1 MRPLD
6 PDKRAKILK
15 SVFVLTGKQG
25 LASVTI
31 SGISKTAGIAAG
43 TLYIYFKN
51 KEEVVQLAYAAVED
65 KMTQAMYHD
74 FDSNMP
80 IKQSLKQIYIH
91 MLNYRLENY
100 DETVFIDQ
108 YQQSAY
114 IQLNFAKQLAEYE
127 KQNKPLYDLLEKGQ
141 QEGIIKTLDAI
152 VLISF
157 FDGTVRSCATGIIQK
172 LFPLNQQLIDDCF
185 DMIWN
190 GMSKIEFK

>member
-6 PDKRAKILK
+6 PDKREKILK

-31 SGISKTAGIAAG
+31 SGISKIAGIATG

-65 KMTQAMYHD
+65 KMTQAMYRD
-74 FDSNMP
+74 FDINVP
-80 IKQSLKQIYIH
+80 IKESLKQIYIN
-91 MLNYRLENY
+91 MLNYRLNNY

-108 YQQSAY
+108 YQQSRY
-114 IQLNFAKQLAEYE
+114 IQLNFTKQLLEYE

-141 QEGIIKTLDAI
+141 QEGIIKAVNAI
-152 VLISF
+152 ILISF
-157 FDGTVRSCATGIIQK
+157 FDGAVRSCSTGIIQK
-172 LFPLNQQLIDDCF
+172 LFPLSQQLVDDCF
-185 DMIWN
+185 DMIWK
-190 GMSKIEFK
+190 GMN

>member
-6 PDKRAKILK
+6 PFKRDKILNAVY
-15 SVFVLTGKQG
+15 SLTGRQG

-31 SGISKTAGIAAG
+31 AGISKTAAIATG

-65 KMTQAMYHD
+65 KMTQAMYCD
-74 FDSNMP
+74 FDINIP
-80 IKQSLKQIYIH
+80 IKQSLKKIYIN
-91 MLNYRLENY
+91 MLEYRLKNY

-114 IQLNFAKQLAEYE
+114 IQLNFSKQLEEYE
-127 KQNKPLYDLLEKGQ
+127 KQNKPLYDLLEKGK
-141 QEGIIKTLDAI
+141 QEGIIKEVDAI

-157 FDGTVRSCATGIIQK
+157 FDGAVRSCSTGIIQK
-172 LFPLNQQLIDDCF
+172 LFPLNQQLIDDYF
-185 DMIWN
+185 DMIWR
-190 GMSKIEFK
+190 GMS

>member
-6 PDKRAKILK
+6 QDKREKILK

-65 KMTQAMYHD
+65 KMTQAMYCD
-74 FDSNMP
+74 FDINVP
-80 IKQSLKQIYIH
+80 IKQSLKKIYIN
-91 MLNYRLENY
+91 MLHYRLKNY
-100 DETVFIDQ
+100 NETVFIDQ
-108 YQQSAY
+108 YQQSGY
-114 IQLNFAKQLAEYE
+114 IQLNFSKQLAEYK

-141 QEGIIKTLDAI
+141 NEGIIKALDAI

-157 FDGTVRSCATGIIQK
+157 FDGAVRSCATGVIQK
-172 LFPLNQQLIDDCF
+172 LFPLSQQFIDDCF
-185 DMIWN
+185 EMVWR
-190 GMSKIEFK
+190 GMS

>member
-6 PDKRAKILK
+6 PDKREKILK
-15 SVFVLTGKQG
+15 SVYVLTGKQG

-31 SGISKTAGIAAG
+31 SGISKTAEVAAG

-65 KMTQAMYHD
+65 KMTQAMYRD
-74 FDSNMP
+74 FDINLP
-80 IKQSLKQIYIH
+80 VRQSLKKIYIN
-91 MLNYRLENY
+91 MLNYRLNHY

-108 YQQSAY
+108 YQQSGY
-114 IQLNFAKQLAEYE
+114 IQLNFSKQLAEYE

-141 QEGIIKTLDAI
+141 REGIIKALDAI
-152 VLISF
+152 ILISF
-157 FDGTVRSCATGIIQK
+157 FDGAVRSCSTGIIQK

-185 DMIWN
+185 DLVWRGI
-190 GMSKIEFK
+190 S

>member
-6 PDKRAKILK
+6 PDKREKILK

-31 SGISKTAGIAAG
+31 SGISKIAGIATG

-65 KMTQAMYHD
+65 KMTQAMYRD
-74 FDSNMP
+74 FDINVP
-80 IKQSLKQIYIH
+80 IKESLKQIYIN
-91 MLNYRLENY
+91 MLNYRLNNY

-108 YQQSAY
+108 YQQSGY
-114 IQLNFAKQLAEYE
+114 IQLNFTKQLLEYE

-141 QEGIIKTLDAI
+141 QEGIIKVLDAI

-157 FDGTVRSCATGIIQK
+157 FDGAVRSCSTGIIQK
-172 LFPLNQQLIDDCF
+172 LFPLSQELINDSF
-185 DMIWN
+185 NMIWR
-190 GMSKIEFK
+190 GMSQ

>member
-6 PDKRAKILK
+6 PDKREKILN

-65 KMTQAMYHD
+65 KMTQAMYCD
-74 FDSNMP
+74 FDINVP
-80 IKQSLKQIYIH
+80 IRQSLKQIYIN
-91 MLNYRLENY
+91 MLNYRLNNY

-108 YQQSAY
+108 YQQSGY
-114 IQLNFAKQLAEYE
+114 IQINFEKQLAEYE
-127 KQNKPLYDLLEKGQ
+127 KQNKPLYNLLEKGQ
-141 QEGIIKTLDAI
+141 QEGIIKAVDAI
-152 VLISF
+152 ILISF
-157 FDGTVRSCATGIIQK
+157 FDGAVRSCSTGIIQK
-172 LFPLNQQLIDDCF
+172 LFPLSQQLIDDCF
-185 DMIWN
+185 DMIWR
-190 GMSKIEFK
+190 GMS

>member
-6 PDKRAKILK
+6 PDKKEKILN

-65 KMTQAMYHD
+65 KMTQAMYCD
-74 FDSNMP
+74 FDINVP
-80 IKQSLKQIYIH
+80 IRQSLKQIYIN
-91 MLNYRLENY
+91 MLNYRLNNY

-108 YQQSAY
+108 YQQSVY
-114 IQLNFAKQLAEYE
+114 IQINFAKQLAEYE
-127 KQNKPLYDLLEKGQ
+127 KQNKPLYNLLEKGQ
-141 QEGIIKTLDAI
+141 QEGIIKAVDAI
-152 VLISF
+152 ILISF
-157 FDGTVRSCATGIIQK
+157 FDGAVRSCSTGIIQK

-185 DMIWN
+185 DMIWR
-190 GMSKIEFK
+190 GMS

>member
-6 PDKRAKILK
+6 PDKKEKILK
-15 SVFVLTGKQG
+15 SVYVLTGKQG

-31 SGISKTAGIAAG
+31 SGISKTAEVAAG

-65 KMTQAMYHD
+65 KMTQAMYRD
-74 FDSNMP
+74 FDINLP
-80 IKQSLKQIYIH
+80 VRQSLKQIYIN
-91 MLNYRLENY
+91 MLNYRLNHY

-108 YQQSAY
+108 YQQSGY
-114 IQLNFAKQLAEYE
+114 IQLNFSKQLAEYE

-141 QEGIIKTLDAI
+141 REGIIKALDAI

-157 FDGTVRSCATGIIQK
+157 FDGAVRSCSTGIIQK
-172 LFPLNQQLIDDCF
+172 LFPLSQQLIDDCF
-185 DMIWN
+185 DLVWRGI
-190 GMSKIEFK
+190 S